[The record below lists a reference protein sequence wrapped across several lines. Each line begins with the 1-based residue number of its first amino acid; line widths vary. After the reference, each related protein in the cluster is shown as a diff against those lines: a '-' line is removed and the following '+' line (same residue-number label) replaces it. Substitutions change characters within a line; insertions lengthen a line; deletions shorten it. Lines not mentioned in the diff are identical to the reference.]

1 MIALFVVATLTD
13 LDVLDLH
20 WAFGGAGLMAAGAGS
35 FQVEIRGRSSSGR
48 TRQAPAFTP
57 SRRDTLLVATAL
69 IAAAGLVV
77 LRAGLFAEAVS
88 HWTVQAA
95 VVGIALVFLARARGD
110 FKLVGFFKLN
120 NDTAFAYWDTRLYS
134 PPEHLAGCVDRIR
147 RLSLNKLT
155 NRKQRLNARL
165 AERKGVVVNA

>member
-1 MIALFVVATLTD
+1 MIAIFVVATLTA
-13 LDVLDLH
+13 LGLLH
-20 WAFGGAGLMAAGAGS
+20 LYWAFGGRLDGGWVIPS
-35 FQVEIRGRSSSGR
+35 RDEVDPSSGR

-95 VVGIALVFLARARGD
+95 VVGIALVFLARAVGD
-110 FKLVGFFKLN
+110 FKLVGFFKPN

-134 PPEHLAGCVDRIR
+134 PLCILLAASTAFVACH
-147 RLSLNKLT
+147 
-155 NRKQRLNARL
+155 
-165 AERKGVVVNA
+165 